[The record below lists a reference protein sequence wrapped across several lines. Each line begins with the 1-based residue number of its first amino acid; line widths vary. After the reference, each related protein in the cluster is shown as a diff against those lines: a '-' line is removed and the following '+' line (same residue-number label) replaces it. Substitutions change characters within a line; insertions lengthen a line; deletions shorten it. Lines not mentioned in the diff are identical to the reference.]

1 MKIEKYKDTKKS
13 DGIRYYTK
21 KSDRI
26 FSFCF
31 KSKSQI

>member
-13 DGIRYYTK
+13 DGIWCNTS
-21 KSDRI
+21 KSDKI

-31 KSKSQI
+31 KSKNQI